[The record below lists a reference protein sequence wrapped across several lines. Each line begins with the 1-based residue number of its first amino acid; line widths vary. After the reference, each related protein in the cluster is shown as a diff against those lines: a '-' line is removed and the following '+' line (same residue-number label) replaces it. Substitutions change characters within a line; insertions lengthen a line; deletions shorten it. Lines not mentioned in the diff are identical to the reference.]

1 MDQDG
6 GSTGIIMPFLGYE
19 ASCVQ
24 GPAVMSRFKSA
35 PILPAFITEDKKR
48 PGHHILTVLEPV
60 FTAKTKDKQKDIY
73 DMMASLTSLVEQH
86 IRDYPEEWFWLHDR
100 WKYVERK
107 KKEANNLQ

>member
-1 MDQDG
+1 M
-6 GSTGIIMPFLGYE
+6 
-19 ASCVQ
+19 
-24 GPAVMSRFKSA
+24 MSRFKSA

-86 IRDYPEEWFWLHDR
+86 IRDYPEEWFWLQIDGNML
-100 WKYVERK
+100 KERK
-107 KKEANNLQ
+107 KKQITCSK